1 LITFSPLS
9 VSPVKFGADIV
20 IHSLT
25 KYINGSSDT
34 GGVTCASHDFI
45 NELKD
50 VNSGASMLL
59 GPTMDSMRSASV
71 MKTYVHFILESSS
84 TVIMRFTLQNI
95 LKRRNK
101 TVYPGLKSHPSHDLY
116 AGMINSEYGFME

>member
-1 LITFSPLS
+1 
-9 VSPVKFGADIV
+9 V
-20 IHSLT
+20 
-25 KYINGSSDT
+25 

-71 MKTYVHFILESSS
+71 MKTYVHFILESS

-116 AGMINSEYGFME
+116 AGMINSEYGLAE

>member
-1 LITFSPLS
+1 
-9 VSPVKFGADIV
+9 
-20 IHSLT
+20 
-25 KYINGSSDT
+25 
-34 GGVTCASHDFI
+34 
-45 NELKD
+45 
-50 VNSGASMLL
+50 MLL